1 MAKAKELMNTSE
13 MEPAEKSAPKKAAA
27 GKKAATGKKVAKKPA
42 AKKPASKKTAA
53 RKAAEKRR
61 TLVIVE
67 SPAKAKTIEKYLGS
81 KYKVLASMGHLIDL
95 PKSRIGVDVEKNF
108 EPEYLTIRG
117 RASVLKE
124 LVNEAKKSDAVMLA
138 SDPDREGEAIAY
150 QIGKYLGEKEPGLRI
165 ERITFNEITQHA
177 IKEAVDAPRQID
189 ASKVDAQKARRVL
202 DRLVG
207 YNLSPLLWKKVK
219 NGLSAGRVQSATL
232 KLICDREKEVESFIP
247 EEYWTVEAGLK
258 AHRASLKADLALF
271 RGEKPQIGTEA
282 EAQVIVAALEGKPAA
297 VSEIRNTEKIV
308 RPKPPFTTSTLQ
320 QTAANRLGFTS
331 KKTMQI
337 AQKLYEGISMGA
349 QRTGLISY
357 MRTDSTRI
365 SDTAL
370 AEARR
375 WIEEFHPAQLP
386 LQAQRYSSGSQSQD
400 AHEAIRPTR
409 VDLVPEEI
417 SRFLAKDEMR
427 LYALI
432 WERFLASQMIPAV
445 MNIVTAD
452 IGIGEGLFRV
462 SASSYVEEGFY
473 KVIRLAATKEEK
485 ASHSLALEAGQVL
498 PVEKI
503 HATQHFTQ
511 GPSRFNDA
519 SIIKALEEL
528 GIGRPSTYAPTISTL
543 LERYYV
549 SRQARQLAP
558 TLLGKM
564 ITEILSEYFPDVIGT
579 GFTAGMER
587 LLDQVEEEKVDW
599 VSAMKDFY
607 FPFKARLDEVM
618 STLSSKKGQLDEA
631 TDIVCNLCGKPMVK
645 KLGRFGFF
653 LACSGFPAC
662 KNTKSV
668 PLAKC
673 PKCGGD
679 VVERKN
685 MKGKRKTFYGCANY
699 PVCDFKTYDK
709 PTDKLCPK
717 CSWFLVER
725 TDKVSGVHKVCINPA
740 CDYLHSRDEEQQ
752 EE

>member
-1 MAKAKELMNTSE
+1 MAKAKDDMKSE
-13 MEPAEKSAPKKAAA
+13 KT
-27 GKKAATGKKVAKKPA
+27 AATKKTAVKKTAVRKPA
-42 AKKPASKKTAA
+42 AKKATTKKAVK
-53 RKAAEKRR
+53 RK

-95 PKSRIGVDVEKNF
+95 PKSRIGVDVNNAF

-117 RASVLKE
+117 RAAVLKE
-124 LVNEAKKSDAVMLA
+124 LVKEASKSDAVMLA

-150 QIGKYLGEKEPGLRI
+150 QIGKYIGEKEPGLRI
-165 ERITFNEITQHA
+165 ARITFNEITQNA
-177 IKEAVDAPRQID
+177 IREAVESPRQID
-189 ASKVDAQKARRVL
+189 VSKVDAQKARRVL

-258 AHRASLKADLALF
+258 SHKATLKADLALF
-271 RGEKPQIGTEA
+271 KGEKPQIGSEA
-282 EAQVIVAALEGKPAA
+282 AAKAIVQALEGKPAT
-297 VSEIRNTEKIV
+297 VREIRSAEKIV
-308 RPKPPFTTSTLQ
+308 KPKAPFTTSTLQ

-365 SDTAL
+365 SDSAL

-375 WIEEFHPAQLP
+375 WIGEFYPAQLP
-386 LQAQRYSSGSQSQD
+386 SQAQRYASGKQSQD
-400 AHEAIRPTR
+400 AHEAIRPTSVELSPDAVSKYLQR
-409 VDLVPEEI
+409 
-417 SRFLAKDEMR
+417 DEQR

-432 WERFLASQMIPAV
+432 WERFVASQMIPAV
-445 MNIVTAD
+445 MRIITAD

-473 KVIRLAATKEEK
+473 KVIKLAASKEEK
-485 ASHSLALEAGQVL
+485 ASHSLALEAGQEL
-498 PVEKI
+498 AVEKI
-503 HATQHFTQ
+503 HASQHFTQ
-511 GPSRFNDA
+511 GPSRYNDA

-549 SRQARQLAP
+549 SRQAKQLAP

-564 ITEILSEYFPDVIGT
+564 ITEILTEYFPDVIGT
-579 GFTAGMER
+579 GFTAGMEK
-587 LLDQVEEEKVDW
+587 LLDNVEDEKVDW
-599 VSAMKDFY
+599 VAAMKDFY

-618 STLSSKKGQLDEA
+618 ATLSSKKGQLDEV
-631 TDIVCNLCGKPMVK
+631 TDKACELCGKPMVK
-645 KLGRFGFF
+645 KLGRFGYF

-662 KNTKSV
+662 RNTKSV

-685 MKGKRKTFYGCANY
+685 LKGKRKSFYGCTNY
-699 PVCDFKTYDK
+699 PSCDFMSYDK
-709 PTDKLCPK
+709 PTEKLCPK
-717 CSWFLVER
+717 CGWFLVEKS
-725 TDKVSGVHKVCINPA
+725 DKASGVHKACINPS
-740 CDYLHSRDEEQQ
+740 CDYLHAKDDEHP

>member
-1 MAKAKELMNTSE
+1 MAKTKENSDMPGTAE
-13 MEPAEKSAPKKAAA
+13 APALKRAAVKKTAKKATKKTS
-27 GKKAATGKKVAKKPA
+27 GKA
-42 AKKPASKKTAA
+42 AKKVEKK
-53 RKAAEKRR
+53 K

-81 KYKVLASMGHLIDL
+81 RYKVLASMGHLIDL
-95 PKSRIGVDVEKNF
+95 PKSRIGVDVEHDF

-124 LVNEAKKSDAVMLA
+124 LVKEASKSEAVMLA
-138 SDPDREGEAIAY
+138 SDPDREGEAIAF
-150 QIGKYLGEKEPGLRI
+150 QIGKYLGEKDASLPI
-165 ERITFNEITQHA
+165 KRITFNEITQNA
-177 IKEAVDAPRQID
+177 IKEAVDAPRELD
-189 ASKVDAQKARRVL
+189 LSLVDSQKARRVL

-232 KLICDREKEVESFIP
+232 KLICDREKEVSSFIP
-247 EEYWTVEAGLK
+247 EEYWSIEAEFK
-258 AHRASLKADLALF
+258 AHRASLEASLVYY
-271 RGEKPQIGTEA
+271 RGDKLQAGTESVA
-282 EAQVIVAALEGKPAA
+282 KAIVAELEGKPAS
-297 VSEIRNTEKIV
+297 VRDIRTTEKVI
-308 RPKPPFTTSTLQ
+308 RPKAPFTTSSLQ

-337 AQKLYEGISMGA
+337 AQKLYEGISMGS
-349 QRTGLISY
+349 QRAGLITY

-365 SDTAL
+365 AESAL
-370 AEARR
+370 AEARKFIAER
-375 WIEEFHPAQLP
+375 HPAQLP
-386 LQAQRYSSGSQSQD
+386 QDAQRYSSGKQAQD

-409 VDLVPEEI
+409 VDLDPDTI
-417 SRFLAKDEMR
+417 AKYLQRDELR

-432 WERFLASQMIPAV
+432 WERFVASQMIPAV

-452 IGIGEGLFRV
+452 IGVGGTSELPDGLFRL

-473 KVIRLAATKEEK
+473 KVIKLAASKEER
-485 ASHSLALEAGQVL
+485 ASHSMALEIGQAL

-503 HATQHFTQ
+503 GATQHFTQ
-511 GPSRFNDA
+511 GPARYNDA

-549 SRQARQLAP
+549 SRQAKQLAP
-558 TLLGKM
+558 TLLGTM
-564 ITEILSEYFPDVIGT
+564 ISEILSEYFPEVIDA
-579 GFTAGMER
+579 GFTAKMES
-587 LLDQVEEEKVDW
+587 LLDKVEEEKVDW
-599 VSAMKDFY
+599 VAALKEFY

-631 TDIVCNLCGKPMVK
+631 TDQVCELCGKPMVK
-645 KLGRFGFF
+645 KLGRFGYF

-662 KNTKSV
+662 KNTKSI

-679 VVERKN
+679 IVERKN
-685 MKGKRKTFYGCANY
+685 VKGKRKTFYGCTNY
-699 PVCDFKTYDK
+699 PTCDFMTYSK

-717 CSWFLVER
+717 CGWFLVEKS
-725 TDKVSGVHKVCINPA
+725 DKASGSHKVCINPA
-740 CDYLHSRDEEQQ
+740 CDYLHSKDEDRP

>member
-1 MAKAKELMNTSE
+1 MAKAKDDMK
-13 MEPAEKSAPKKAAA
+13 AEKT
-27 GKKAATGKKVAKKPA
+27 AATKKPA
-42 AKKPASKKTAA
+42 IRKTATKKTAA
-53 RKAAEKRR
+53 KKAGGGKKAVKSK

-81 KYKVLASMGHLIDL
+81 KFKVLASMGHLIDL
-95 PKSRIGVDVEKNF
+95 PKSRIGVDVNNGF

-124 LVNEAKKSDAVMLA
+124 LVKEASRSEAVMLA

-150 QIGKYLGEKEPGLRI
+150 QIGKYIGEKEPELHI
-165 ERITFNEITQHA
+165 SRITFNEITQHA
-177 IKEAVDAPRQID
+177 IREAVESPRQID
-189 ASKVDAQKARRVL
+189 VSKVDAQKARRVL

-247 EEYWTVEAGLK
+247 EEYWTIEAALK
-258 AHRASLKADLALF
+258 SHKATIKADLALF
-271 RGEKPQIGTEA
+271 KGEKPQIGSEA
-282 EAQVIVAALEGKPAA
+282 AAKAIVQALEGKSAR
-297 VSEIRNTEKIV
+297 VSDIRSSEKVV
-308 RPKPPFTTSTLQ
+308 RPKAPFTTSTLQ

-337 AQKLYEGISMGA
+337 AQKLYEGMSVGA

-365 SDTAL
+365 SDSAL
-370 AEARR
+370 DEARR
-375 WIEEFHPAQLP
+375 WIGEFYPAQLP
-386 LQAQRYSSGSQSQD
+386 SQAQRYVSGKQSQD
-400 AHEAIRPTR
+400 AHEAIRPTS
-409 VDLVPEEI
+409 VELSPEAV
-417 SRFLAKDEMR
+417 SKYLQRDEQR

-432 WERFLASQMIPAV
+432 WERFVASQMIPAV
-445 MNIVTAD
+445 LSIITAD

-473 KVIRLAATKEEK
+473 KVIKLAATKEEK
-485 ASHSLALEAGQVL
+485 ASHSLALEPGQEL

-503 HATQHFTQ
+503 HASQHFTQ
-511 GPSRFNDA
+511 GPSRYNDA

-549 SRQARQLAP
+549 SRQSKQLAP

-564 ITEILSEYFPDVIGT
+564 ITEILTEYFPDVIGT
-579 GFTAGMER
+579 GFTAGMEK
-587 LLDQVEEEKVDW
+587 LLDNVEDEKVDW
-599 VSAMKDFY
+599 VAAMKDFY

-618 STLSSKKGQLDEA
+618 ATLSSKKGQLDEV
-631 TDIVCNLCGKPMVK
+631 TDKICELCGKPMVK
-645 KLGRFGFF
+645 KLGRFGYF

-662 KNTKSV
+662 RNTKSV
-668 PLAKC
+668 PLATC

-679 VVERKN
+679 VIERKN
-685 MKGKRKTFYGCANY
+685 LKGKRKSFYGCANY
-699 PVCDFKTYDK
+699 PTCDFMSYDK
-709 PTDKLCPK
+709 PTEKLCPK
-717 CSWFLVER
+717 CGWFLVEKS
-725 TDKVSGVHKVCINPA
+725 DKGTGVHKACINPS
-740 CDYLHSRDEEQQ
+740 CDYLHAKDDEHT